1 MKVRIYHVM
10 IPIYV
15 ITFVFILVING
26 VFTGNSTSAV
36 NLMINVGFLLIMGA
50 LLFVS
55 LKSFQ
60 RVGECTDELLY
71 ETAQLQEKFKNNGG
85 KSLSSEYLKETQVFE
100 DWELNEA
107 FKKYQT
113 QMKLFWTKRG
123 FREVCDIE
131 EYINEDLMDK
141 IGKNFFNSAMP
152 GTLTGLGILG
162 TFLGLSLGLASF
174 QGEDLMAVSD
184 NMGPLLGGMK
194 VAFHTSVYGIL
205 FSLVFSFIYRSVM
218 AQAYTEVA
226 DFQKAFRQFAKP
238 AVATEEENTAAMLV
252 YQAGMANTMKQI
264 LEILKA
270 DSKEQTDQMGRI
282 ANQFVKQMTAVLNDD
297 IEKLGYTFKN
307 VTEAQST
314 LTQNNRALSVE
325 VEHLMKANQ
334 TLIQKMNV
342 LLENQGYFA
351 EELNRQKKELSA
363 ACGQMSEELGSQL
376 YAFEKMRNLYET

>member
-1 MKVRIYHVM
+1 MKFKLYHVM
-10 IPIYV
+10 IPVYIV
-15 ITFVFILVING
+15 TFVFILMING
-26 VFTGNSTSAV
+26 VFSGDTSSTV
-36 NLMINVGFLLIMGA
+36 NLMINVGFLFLMGA

-55 LKSFQ
+55 LKSFKQ
-60 RVGECTDELLY
+60 VANCTDELIY
-71 ETAQLQEKFKNNGG
+71 ETSQLQEKYKNNGG
-85 KSLSSEYLKETQVFE
+85 KNLSSEYLKETQVFE
-100 DWELNEA
+100 DLELNEA

-131 EYINEDLMDK
+131 EYINEDLMDR

-174 QGEDLMAVSD
+174 QGGDLLELSD

-205 FSLVFSFIYRSVM
+205 FSLVFSFVYRSIM
-218 AQAYTEVA
+218 AEAYTEVTN
-226 DFQKAFRQFAKP
+226 FQKAFRQFAKP

-252 YQAGMANTMKQI
+252 YQASMANTMKQV
-264 LEILKA
+264 LEVLKSE
-270 DSKEQTDQMGRI
+270 SKDQADQMGHI
-282 ANQFVKQMTAVLNDD
+282 VNQFVKQMTATLNGD

-307 VTEAQST
+307 VTEAQSA
-314 LTQNNRALSVE
+314 LTQNNMALSKE
-325 VEHLMKANQ
+325 VEQLMKANQ
-334 TLIQKMNV
+334 HLMQKMNTV
-342 LLENQGYFA
+342 LENQGYFA

-363 ACGQMSEELGSQL
+363 ACGQMSDELSSRL
-376 YAFEKMRNLYET
+376 YAFEKMRNLYES